1 MENGVGVYDV
11 QRMKKINQMIGIG
24 KMLIVR
30 DAERVRCKRTAD
42 SHCDR
47 IRGGALGDL

>member
-1 MENGVGVYDV
+1 MESGVGVYDV
-11 QRMKKINQMIGIG
+11 QRTKKIKIG

-47 IRGGALGDL
+47 IRGGALGDW